1 MNAAACA
8 ALRLMYPALLCLSTV
23 PAIAQD
29 LDTRFSCSV
38 KRAEDSGLVTYADS
52 GKFRLDGNQIREFY
66 WESSLFRDT
75 HGFDCSI
82 DQGDGLQAETTGNGW
97 RVTLGNP
104 RAARDQRGYDWD
116 HGLNCSIRLER
127 SGDSLL
133 VKPSC
138 PALCGSRSNF
148 SALSV
153 DLKTGNC
160 RYEE

>member
-1 MNAAACA
+1 MTVNAGSS
-8 ALRLMYPALLCLSTV
+8 LRLMCSALLCLSAA

-29 LDTRFSCSV
+29 LDIGFSCSV
-38 KRAEDSGLVTYADS
+38 KREDDTGPVIYADS

-66 WESSLFRDT
+66 WESSLFHST

-97 RVTLGNP
+97 RVTLANP
-104 RAARDQRGYDWD
+104 RMARDRRGYDWD
-116 HGLNCSIRLER
+116 HGLNCSIRLEP
-127 SGDSLL
+127 SGDTLQ

-160 RYEE
+160 HIEE

>member
-1 MNAAACA
+1 MSAGSWVMR
-8 ALRLMYPALLCLSTV
+8 RLTYPALLCLGAL

-38 KRAEDSGLVTYADS
+38 RREEDTGLVDYADS
-52 GKFRLDGNQIREFY
+52 GKFRLEGNQIKEFY
-66 WESSLFRDT
+66 WESSLFRRT

-82 DQGDGLQAETTGNGW
+82 DQGDGLQAETTENGW
-97 RVTLGNP
+97 RITLADP
-104 RAARDQRGYDWD
+104 RAARDRRGYDWD
-116 HGLNCSIRLER
+116 HGINCSIRLTR
-127 SGDSLL
+127 SGELL
-133 VKPSC
+133 QVKPSC

-160 RYEE
+160 HIEE